1 MSEEQTTEYRNVLV
15 IGGTSGLGQEVARQ
29 FAPLAQKVFI
39 TYHGRQDE
47 AEKAAAAVQEAGGT
61 AEIRQL
67 SLPTTDIGGA
77 RIRELLLEATPCDVV
92 VNCAVTNEAAVA
104 TVSNAAAFK
113 SVIDANVFGTYQINA
128 ISAQTLAATGGGSVV
143 NVSSILTRRY
153 ITGAIGYITSKAA
166 IEMMTRGF
174 AREWGR
180 LGVRFN
186 TVSPGPIRDTR
197 LLNTVPRE
205 VVAEVMGPD
214 FEERLMPPEKVAA
227 VIRRITGRDFAA
239 MNGEVVVVD
248 EGASL

>member
-1 MSEEQTTEYRNVLV
+1 MSDERTTEYRNVVV

-29 FAPLAQKVFI
+29 FAPLAQKVFL
-39 TYHGRQDE
+39 TYHGRREE
-47 AEKAAAAVQEAGGT
+47 AEKAAAAVVEAGGT

-67 SLPTTDIGGA
+67 SLPTNDIGGA
-77 RIRELLLEATPCDVV
+77 RIRELLLEASPCDVV

-104 TVSNAAAFK
+104 TISNAAAFK
-113 SVIDANVFGTYQINA
+113 TVIDANVFGTYQINA

-180 LGVRFN
+180 LGVRFT
-186 TVSPGPIRDTR
+186 TVSPGPIRDTK
-197 LLNTVPRE
+197 LLSTVPRE

-214 FEERLMPPEKVAA
+214 FEEKLMPPEKVAA
-227 VIRRITGRDFAA
+227 VIRRITGPDFAA
-239 MNGEVVVVD
+239 VNGEVVVVD

>member
-1 MSEEQTTEYRNVLV
+1 MDEEQATQYRNVLV

-39 TYHGRQDE
+39 TYHGRRDE
-47 AEKAAAAVQEAGGT
+47 AEKTAAAVREAGGT
-61 AEIRQL
+61 PEIRQL
-67 SLPTTDIGGA
+67 SLPNTDTGGS
-77 RIRELLLEATPCDVV
+77 RIRDLLLEVSPCDAV

-104 TVSNAAAFK
+104 TISNAAAFK

-128 ISAQTLAATGGGSVV
+128 ICAQTLASTGGGSVV

-174 AREWGR
+174 AREWAR

-186 TVSPGPIRDTR
+186 TVSPGPIRDTK
-197 LLNTVPRE
+197 LLNSVPLD
-205 VVAEVMGPD
+205 VFADVMGPD

-227 VIRRITGRDFAA
+227 VIRRITGPDFAA
-239 MNGEVVVVD
+239 MNGEVVTVD